1 MRDGLRDVL
10 SLCRLRAVAL
20 LSQIEAAKEES
31 LKLLPRLFLKVN
43 ADIGDNLKS
52 KTQSLEFEVHSHIEL
67 RFTLDVEESSLK
79 NVLLRLSVL
88 FLESTEC
95 FSEVI
100 RVCETLKIGV
110 YRASCS

>member
-10 SLCRLRAVAL
+10 SLCRLRAVAR

-52 KTQSLEFEVHSHIEL
+52 KTEFEVHSHIEL